1 MLNYGFQIIDL
12 DEARTLGLPQGCGFF
27 SELFDEM
34 INEISI
40 NKFKANNYGKA
51 PSMTKYEK
59 NISFLNKY
67 FVFKKINKHVNAEQV
82 QLELGEY
89 NEIDEVI
96 NKKETYVAVEVAK
109 ENVSQ
114 EKTYA
119 KVRKLNKKLLL
130 VPATEAIEEIP
141 APIIEE
147 KKVIKKTAVNKKT
160 DVVKK
165 KKLIIE
171 D

>member
-12 DEARTLGLPQGCGFF
+12 DEARSLGLPQGCGFF

-34 INEISI
+34 TNEISK
-40 NKFKANNYGKA
+40 NKFKSSNYGMA
-51 PSMTKYEK
+51 PNMSKYEK
-59 NISFLNKY
+59 RISFLNKY

-89 NEIDEVI
+89 NEIDVVV
-96 NKKETYVAVEVAK
+96 NKKDTYVAVEVAK
-109 ENVSQ
+109 EPV
-114 EKTYA
+114 EKYA
-119 KVRKLNKKLLL
+119 KVKKLNRKLLL
-130 VPATEAIEEIP
+130 VPGTEAIEEMTST
-141 APIIEE
+141 ADVVVVE
-147 KKVIKKTAVNKKT
+147 KKVKKIKPTTITN
-160 DVVKK
+160 KK